1 MVDSNASSEMP
12 TVVKQSTEI
21 ERLMNSIANT
31 LGLLLEINDELGY
44 KVRIAHDIVN
54 TRQAVECVARA
65 LLAETSTQ
73 VEMRKVERKLA
84 KIREKEAVEIR
95 KAERKLA
102 KIRERE
108 ALRQIET
115 RKAEHRLAAFREKE
129 AVHRVEYFHHLTE
142 VASRDVTD
150 AELEAAVF
158 RIRGKEVGVEQGEA
172 GHHLEGTK
180 HELVLFF

>member
-31 LGLLLEINDELGY
+31 LGLLEG
-44 KVRIAHDIVN
+44 IAHDIVN

-65 LLAETSTQ
+65 LLAETSAQ